1 MGCVGIHGHPGLF
14 QSSRSWLQAQEFE
27 QKPEEEDAWDQLLG
41 KDLMGLLSEQRP
53 GKGSPANGNG
63 KGKAKSKTKN
73 QPPQPALEDMTT
85 EEQLHEGLKNMKK
98 TKEMLVSTCANY
110 EEALEKVKKCQY
122 LTKPGLKEKEK
133 TLKALKGALDNLK
146 KHLANGD
153 KLKLEKVK
161 EVLVDTLK
169 PLKDAK
175 EEAKELVQISFK
187 TQSKTSKN

>member
-1 MGCVGIHGHPGLF
+1 MGTQDYSKAPTAG
-14 QSSRSWLQAQEFE
+14 LQAQEFE

>member
-1 MGCVGIHGHPGLF
+1 MGCVGIHGHPGFF
-14 QSSRSWLQAQEFE
+14 QSSHWQAQ
-27 QKPEEEDAWDQLLG
+27 QKLAASQEEDAWDQLLG

-85 EEQLHEGLKNMKK
+85 EEQLHEGLKKMKK

-122 LTKPGLKEKEK
+122 LTKPALKEKEK
-133 TLKALKGALDNLK
+133 N
-146 KHLANGD
+146 
-153 KLKLEKVK
+153 
-161 EVLVDTLK
+161 
-169 PLKDAK
+169 
-175 EEAKELVQISFK
+175 
-187 TQSKTSKN
+187 

>member
-1 MGCVGIHGHPGLF
+1 MVYRQAAGTWDLWEYMDTQDYSKALIGKHNK
-14 QSSRSWLQAQEFE
+14 SWLQAQEFE

-85 EEQLHEGLKNMKK
+85 EEQLHEGLKKMKK

-122 LTKPGLKEKEK
+122 LTKPALKEKEK
-133 TLKALKGALDNLK
+133 TLEGIARCLGQ
-146 KHLANGD
+146 
-153 KLKLEKVK
+153 
-161 EVLVDTLK
+161 
-169 PLKDAK
+169 P
-175 EEAKELVQISFK
+175 EETPCQR
-187 TQSKTSKN
+187 